1 MWIIIAA
8 PIAFIMALAF
18 VAVAGDSINSLV
30 ASLAIG
36 IKYSAYACL
45 IVFFIFILMGLLL
58 LLHNMYKHCETKGE
72 KVFLSFTLTGLFSI
86 LVFVVLCKLKTTNI
100 TVVNESKDEII
111 TEINIVPIDDES
123 YPKETNIFNYK
134 TFGFKI
140 RFTDEMTERCKKL
153 GLKYKKG
160 EEWFSLKGNEKYL
173 VSGLWNSESYT
184 FKVPKGTWIITLKT
198 INRNTENFYSVIYNK
213 NAFCTHLGEKLS
225 FTYTGEHISIT
236 DHQKAQYMPE
246 IVDKHLK
253 KENSKKFE
261 PNIII
266 ITKKSND
273 HDIISGLIIKNESQF
288 STFPSFR
295 KGKYEFLCLMPDNTY
310 VTKVFFSEWNGSHY
324 VEVFSE
330 EKEITINK
338 DRVIFYLDEDKKTV
352 KQIDSSI
359 NYTKIKI
366 EN

>member
-18 VAVAGDSINSLV
+18 VAVAGDTINSLA

-45 IVFFIFILMGLLL
+45 IVFFIFILIGLLL
-58 LLHNMYKHCETKGE
+58 LLHIMYKHCETKGE
-72 KVFLSFTLTGLFSI
+72 KAFLSFTLTGLFLI

-111 TEINIVPIDDES
+111 TEINIVPIGDES
-123 YPKETNIFNYK
+123 YPKETNVFNYK

-140 RFTDEMTERCKKL
+140 RFTDEMSERCKKL

-173 VSGLWNSESYT
+173 VSGLWNSEAYT

-213 NAFCTHLGEKLS
+213 NAFCTLLGETLS
-225 FTYTGEHISIT
+225 FTYTGEHISLT

-246 IVDKHLK
+246 IVDKHLQ
-253 KENSKKFE
+253 KESSKKFE

-266 ITKKSND
+266 ITKKAK
-273 HDIISGLIIKNESQF
+273 DIISGFIIKNESQLA
-288 STFPSFR
+288 TFPHFN
-295 KGKYEFLCLMPDNTY
+295 KGKYDFLCLMPDNTY
-310 VTKVFFSEWNGSHY
+310 SAKIYFSEWDGRHY

-338 DRVIFYLDEDKKTV
+338 DRIILYFDEDKKAV